1 MGAIFLNKEA
11 TQAPLISLLVPI
23 YNVAS
28 YVDRCVGSLVNQT
41 YSNLEILLVD
51 DGSTDGSG
59 ALCDEWA
66 KKDSR
71 IHVVHKENGGL
82 SDARNAGIKR
92 AAGAYLAFIDGDDYI
107 APEYCEKLYQTL
119 AAHDTD
125 ISLCNICYEWA
136 DGRRKDYEPP
146 HGTREGVC
154 TDKEV
159 LQVLHGVGD
168 LTLCVAWNKLYKRII
183 FTGNPPLFF
192 PKGRYYE
199 DEFLNYKLLNRA
211 SRIAVIPDALYFY
224 FQRDGSI
231 IHQYSDKHFTDLICC
246 IENSLTWH
254 PDDAEK
260 RQWKLRHS
268 LKLCFTL
275 YKKCHDDLHFRNRIS
290 EVKGLVS
297 RIMKELKITYLTKRE
312 LVKVLLILVGGY
324 GPLYQVKC
332 RLKASL

>member
-1 MGAIFLNKEA
+1 MNKEA
-11 TQAPLISLLVPI
+11 IQAPLISLLVPI

-59 ALCDEWA
+59 ALCDEWV

-107 APEYCEKLYQTL
+107 APEYCEKLYQAL
-119 AAHDTD
+119 AAHDAD

-154 TDKEV
+154 TVKEV

-192 PKGRYYE
+192 PQGT
-199 DEFLNYKLLNRA
+199 LL
-211 SRIAVIPDALYFY
+211 
-224 FQRDGSI
+224 
-231 IHQYSDKHFTDLICC
+231 
-246 IENSLTWH
+246 
-254 PDDAEK
+254 
-260 RQWKLRHS
+260 
-268 LKLCFTL
+268 
-275 YKKCHDDLHFRNRIS
+275 
-290 EVKGLVS
+290 
-297 RIMKELKITYLTKRE
+297 
-312 LVKVLLILVGGY
+312 
-324 GPLYQVKC
+324 
-332 RLKASL
+332 

>member
-1 MGAIFLNKEA
+1 MGAIFLNEKA
-11 TQAPLISLLVPI
+11 TQALLISLIVPI

-28 YVDRCVGSLVNQT
+28 YVDRCVASLVNQT

-82 SDARNAGIKR
+82 SDTRNQGIKLSK
-92 AAGAYLAFIDGDDYI
+92 GDYLAFIDGDDYI
-107 APEYCEKLYQTL
+107 APEYCEKLYQAL
-119 AAHDTD
+119 AAHDAD
-125 ISLCNICYEWA
+125 IALCNICYEWEGGRRQAYEPHYGKRA
-136 DGRRKDYEPP
+136 DGL
-146 HGTREGVC
+146 TA
-154 TDKEV
+154 KEA
-159 LQVLHGVGD
+159 LKVLHSVGD
-168 LTLCVAWNKLYKRII
+168 LTLCVVWNKLYKRTI
-183 FTGNPPLFF
+183 FTEEPPLLF

-199 DEFLNYKLLNRA
+199 DEFLIYKLLNRA

-224 FQRDGSI
+224 FQRDNSI
-231 IHQYSDKHFTDLICC
+231 IHQYTDKHFTDLCCC
-246 IENSLTWH
+246 IEDSLTWH

-275 YKKCHDDLHFRNRIS
+275 YKKCHDDLHFRNRTS
-290 EVKGLVS
+290 EVKGLVCC
-297 RIMKELKITYLTKRE
+297 IMKELKITYLTKRE
-312 LVKVLLILVGGY
+312 LVKVFLILVGGY

-332 RLKASL
+332 RLNAFL